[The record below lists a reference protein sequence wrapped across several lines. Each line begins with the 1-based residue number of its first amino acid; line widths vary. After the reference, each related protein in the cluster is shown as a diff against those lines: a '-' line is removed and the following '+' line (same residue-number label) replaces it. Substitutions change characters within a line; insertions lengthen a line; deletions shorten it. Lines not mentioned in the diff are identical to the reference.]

1 MLKISTVIKNK
12 IPTSNIMFRNDKN
25 IGANLIYF
33 PEYSID
39 DKGIQFIQKYRKK
52 NFWDYIL
59 IPPAFNFLG
68 KKVFT
73 NVYFK
78 DAKKFIPQIRIQ
90 KKFMRA
96 QKEQQSV
103 IVDLTPLSE
112 LFSNLIKTRSKR
124 QTMESF
130 LTLVDSFAK
139 DSKTTSP
146 DKEVYLIIDNNDVQ
160 TDTFA
165 ETFLYYSRMIQNKIR
180 LKNIDGVVFIG
191 SGRYWPITT
200 IEEDKDGPY
209 LKINMNIITRFF
221 KEVHNQNIT
230 QEEVNPDEEILNI
243 KNDIDIL
250 HNLNSLRKK
259 SLRAETSSKV
269 QSDELNEH
277 PIEAIKHILNTSKV
291 VKGKTIEEKLKY
303 VYNKHSSIITK
314 EQSDSKDNK
323 VKEKIDK
330 TVQKNSKSIEE
341 ISSEIK
347 ELNKKYNGVITV
359 NPKSVASATNTYFD
373 PLKIIGF
380 NDFHAY
386 GRQSSEFD
394 QNLDEAMYDLIK
406 SLESDPDLKIKIL
419 GISSEITDNY
429 KDRFKTFKIK
439 IQHKEF
445 GNTKP
450 YTVKFHIPYP
460 AQGKYLKLNSGNYI
474 MTNQFFPKPVIKV
487 KPNIVRVYTH
497 YSTSAITL
505 KSHGITE
512 QKNQG
517 DILINFKKKL
527 EGLKKIKSS
536 NNYTKDEI
544 DFFKEKYNIPK
555 SVPNDIFFDV
565 EMVSDGLIYELNY
578 KDAVEKNPF
587 EDGPKKFKFYK
598 LYKNRELI
606 EYAYISPTS
615 EDVHYKTKEGDENHF
630 PKEHI
635 TEFIMNLWN
644 NFAKEHINSRIDLKS
659 KSSKPYFGLRMQAKE
674 IALIHF
680 FIMNKGLLNTL
691 DFLGI
696 KYQYAKVRNK
706 DAALNLKIDDTKIKY
721 LAIFSTSLTEEYFI
735 NGLRIGASMVFPTT
749 KKKLNDPDLYNP
761 FFELKGSDGRYVKK
775 TREAT
780 ESFIDNTTSKILKTY
795 NIPTDIYDLFG
806 KYVPKLLLN
815 SDVEIIEDL
824 STQRIRM
831 SEAISH
837 AGYKMLQK
845 ALAKLKRVKNSGSGY
860 DAMLELHP
868 YFITQ
873 EMMSSGMFQFTQST
887 NPLEELLLSSKI
899 TKTGIGNMKKEQVTL
914 PKRDLNR
921 SYFGTVAATTTN
933 EYGGIGLNQTLTNKA
948 TIKDRFGSIQ
958 IKSFTNDRNPF
969 ENLSATESLLPFYE
983 YDDTTRRVMGNQQ
996 FSQFVQLDNPDEPL
1010 VQTGFE
1016 SIVPHLVSDRFAIKA
1031 KMDGRVKSIDKEYIN
1046 IIGKDG
1052 ELIRYNIKEKRSR
1065 TKRGIYMPLKYNVMV
1080 KEGQKVFKGDVLAA
1094 TNSLKTGKMSP
1105 GKNLVV
1111 ALMSYRGMNYED
1123 GWVVSSKLTDKFT
1136 NKIHEKITILIPTG
1150 AKIKEDFLTVGRNT
1164 KPGDILCSYYKDSNF
1179 NLEDYNDDS
1188 DSGETV
1194 LTGVEFSGNNVIYRS
1209 MGGVIKDIII
1219 RVNDKNIDKKVLEKW
1234 NSITKNIREKLK
1246 ECELYKH
1253 NHKRYADCTSNVENS
1268 QMLVVGG
1275 HKVNGH
1281 EFEGAVI
1288 EVYIEGRNEI
1298 RSGSKFTL
1306 GGTGG
1311 KGTIQYMIPKGKDP
1325 KSLDTKLDIE
1335 FIPTPVSIISRKN
1348 PSIILNLYSGKVVY
1362 YLNKKVKE
1370 LIGTKQIDKA
1380 RSLILSVFGAMDAS
1394 PDQFLINEV
1403 MGFFDSKSTPEIIKY
1418 VNQSDPLNR
1427 PAFPLLV
1434 PPHKNKMTIKNIE
1447 EAAKILGIPLDEKVY
1462 IPEEDIYT
1470 DRPVP
1475 VGILQ
1480 IYYLEHFPKI
1490 MSSTRGSLKVK
1501 RQFTTGQG
1509 RSGTKVGNGAIKI
1522 GIYDLFSLSTR
1533 KPGHLIK
1540 ELHGMRSD
1548 NQESS
1553 RKLMNSILK
1562 TGQMPVTSDIKV
1574 DSQQSKTKQ
1583 LIEAYFIGAI
1593 IEPRLS

>member
-12 IPTSNIMFRNDKN
+12 IPTSNVMFRNDKN

-33 PEYSID
+33 PEFSIE
-39 DKGIQFIQKYRKK
+39 DKGIKFIQKYRKK
-52 NFWDYIL
+52 NFWDYII
-59 IPPAFNFLG
+59 IPPAFNFMG

-78 DAKKFIPQIRIQ
+78 DTKKFIPQVRVQ
-90 KKFMRA
+90 KKFMRV

-112 LFSNLIKTRSKR
+112 LFANFVKTRSKR
-124 QTMESF
+124 QTIESF
-130 LTLVDSFAK
+130 LNLVEAFAK
-139 DSKTTSP
+139 DSKVAAP
-146 DKEVYLIIDNNDVQ
+146 EKDVYLIIDNNDTT
-160 TDTFA
+160 TDDFA
-165 ETFLYYSRMIQNKIR
+165 EAFLYYSRMMQNKIR
-180 LKNIDGVVFIG
+180 LENIDAVVFIG
-191 SGRYWPITT
+191 ANRFWPVTIT
-200 IEEDKDGPY
+200 EEDKDGRY
-209 LKINMNIITRFF
+209 LKININIITRFF

-230 QEEVNPDEEILNI
+230 QEEIDPDEEIKNI

-250 HNLNSLRKK
+250 HNLHQVQQK
-259 SLRAETSSKV
+259 SLKNETTSKI
-269 QSDELNEH
+269 QGDELNEH
-277 PIEAIKHILNTSKV
+277 PVEAIKHILNTSKV
-291 VKGKTIEEKLKY
+291 VKGKTVEEKLKY
-303 VYNKHSSIITK
+303 VYDRHSSIITK
-314 EQSDSKDNK
+314 EQSESNDK
-323 VKEKIDK
+323 KEKEKLQK
-330 TVQKNSKSIEE
+330 TVQKNSKAVEE
-341 ISSEIK
+341 ISKNIK

-359 NPKSVASATNTYFD
+359 NPKSVETAADNYYD
-373 PLKIIGF
+373 PIKVIGF

-386 GRQSSEFD
+386 GRQSTEFD

-406 SLESDPDLKIKIL
+406 SLEADKDLGIKIL

-429 KDRFKTFKIK
+429 KDRFKTFRIK
-439 IQHKEF
+439 IQHKDF

-450 YTVKFHIPYP
+450 YTVKFHVPYP
-460 AQGKYLKLNSGNYI
+460 AQGKYLKLNAGNYI

-487 KPNIVRVYTH
+487 KPNTVRIYTH
-497 YSTSAITL
+497 YSTAAITL
-505 KSHGITE
+505 KSHSITE
-512 QKNQG
+512 QKDQS

-527 EGLKKIKSS
+527 DSLKKLKSS
-536 NNYTKDEI
+536 MSYEVDEI
-544 DFFKEKYNIPK
+544 NFFKEKYDIPK
-555 SVPNDIFFDV
+555 SVPVGLFFDAEV
-565 EMVSDGLIYELNY
+565 VSDGLTY
-578 KDAVEKNPF
+578 KIDFGEGIKKNPNV
-587 EDGPKKFKFYK
+587 DGPEKLKFYQLIENGK
-598 LYKNRELI
+598 VI

-615 EDVHYKTKEGDENHF
+615 DDVHYKTKEGDENHF
-630 PKEHI
+630 PKAHM

-659 KSSKPYFGLRMQAKE
+659 KSSRPYFGLRMQAKE

-680 FIMNKGLLNTL
+680 FIMNKGLLDSL

-706 DAALNLKIDDTKIKY
+706 DALLNLKIEDSKAKY
-721 LAIFSTSLTEEYFI
+721 LAIFSKSLTEEYFI
-735 NGLRIGASMVFPTT
+735 NGLRIGASMVFPVS

-761 FFELKGSDGRYVKK
+761 YFELKGSDGRYVKK

-780 ESFIDNTTSKILKTY
+780 NSFIDNTTSKILKTY
-795 NIPTDIYDLFG
+795 NIPTDIYELFG
-806 KYVPKLLLN
+806 KYVPKFLLN
-815 SDVEIIEDL
+815 AEVEVIEDL

-845 ALAKLKRVKNSGSGY
+845 AAAKLKRIKNSGKAY
-860 DAMLELHP
+860 DAELELHP

-921 SYFGTVAATTTN
+921 SYFGTIAATTTN
-933 EYGGIGLNQTLTNKA
+933 EYSGIGLNQTLTNKA

-1016 SIVPHLVSDRFAIKA
+1016 SIVPHIVSDRFAVKA
-1031 KMDGRVKSIDKEYIN
+1031 KIDGRVKSIDSEYIN
-1046 IIGKDG
+1046 VVGKDG

-1065 TKRGIYMPLKYNVMV
+1065 TKRGIYMPLKYNIMAKV
-1080 KEGQKVFKGDVLAA
+1080 GQKVFKGDVLAA

-1123 GWVVSSKLTDKFT
+1123 GWVVSNKLVEKFT
-1136 NKIHEKITILIPTG
+1136 NKIHEKITILVPTG
-1150 AKIKEDFLTVGRNT
+1150 AKIKDDFLTVGRET

-1188 DSGETV
+1188 DSGEAV

-1209 MGGVIKDIII
+1209 MGGTIKDIVI
-1219 RVNDKNIDKKVLEKW
+1219 RINDKNIDKKVLEKW
-1234 NSITKNIREKLK
+1234 NSATKGIREKLK
-1246 ECELYKH
+1246 ECELFKH
-1253 NHKRYADCTSNVENS
+1253 NHKRYADCTSNVENT
-1268 QMLVVGG
+1268 QMLVIGG

-1288 EVYIEGRNEI
+1288 EVYIEGNNKI

-1325 KSLDTKLDIE
+1325 RAVETKLDIE

-1370 LIGTKQIDKA
+1370 LINTKQIDKA
-1380 RSLILSVFGAMDAS
+1380 RQLLLSVLGAMDAS
-1394 PDQFLINEV
+1394 PDQFIINEI
-1403 MGFFDSKSTPEIIKY
+1403 MGFFDSKSTQEIIKY
-1418 VNQSDPLNR
+1418 VNQSDPLNK

-1434 PPHKNKMTIKNIE
+1434 PPHKNKITVKNIE

-1480 IYYLEHFPKI
+1480 IYYLEHFPKT

-1509 RSGTKVGNGAIKI
+1509 RSGTKVGNGAIKL
-1522 GIYDLFSLSTR
+1522 GLYDLFSLSTR
-1533 KPGHLIK
+1533 KPGYMLK

-1548 NQESS
+1548 NQEGS
-1553 RKLMNSILK
+1553 RKLMNMVMK
-1562 TGQMPVTSDIKV
+1562 TGLMPKTTDIKV
-1574 DSQQSKTKQ
+1574 DSNQSKTKQ

-1593 IEPRLS
+1593 LEPEL